1 MLEELVGPAPG
12 RTRVLVTHDPAHVLA
27 QADLALGLRRG
38 RATFLGLLARG
49 ARRPLRVTR
58 AAPAILRKD
67 LLLELRTRESV
78 PAMAPSRSPPSCSST
93 SASTARRS
101 TALAAGVL
109 WVTLLLASV
118 LGVGRLW
125 ASERDGGTLDGLLLA
140 PVDCTALWAAKA
152 LALLLYLALLE
163 LVAVPAFAVLLLGPE
178 LGPVLLPLAALLALA
193 DLAVAA
199 VGTLVGALAA
209 ESRARELITPLLLPC
224 SCPWPSPGSA
234 TAPLLERAP
243 ELEGLGRWAGVLG
256 LYGMVFVLLSVAVF
270 DFLMED

>member
-1 MLEELVGPAPG
+1 M
-12 RTRVLVTHDPAHVLA
+12 
-27 QADLALGLRRG
+27 
-38 RATFLGLLARG
+38 
-49 ARRPLRVTR
+49 TR
-58 AAPAILRKD
+58 AAVAILRKD

-78 PAMAPSRSPPSCSST
+78 PAMALFSL
-93 SASTARRS
+93 TAFVLFHFGLDRS
-101 TALAAGVL
+101 TLDGSLAAGVL

-140 PVDCTALWAAKA
+140 PVDRTALWAAKA

-209 ESRARELITPLLLPC
+209 ESRARELITPLLLLPLLV
-224 SCPWPSPGSA
+224 PVAIAGASA